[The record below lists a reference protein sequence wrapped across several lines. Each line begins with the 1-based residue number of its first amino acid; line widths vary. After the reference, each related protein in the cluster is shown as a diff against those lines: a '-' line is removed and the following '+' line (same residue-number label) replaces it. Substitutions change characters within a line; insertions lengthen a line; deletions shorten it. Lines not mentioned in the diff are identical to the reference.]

1 MNDNK
6 SNTKDD
12 KTKELISKLENGIQ
26 DLYSSEKYINY
37 LKTMSKFHNYSINN
51 SLLIAIQN
59 PSATNVAGFNT
70 WKNIFKRTVN
80 KGEKGIKILAPTP
93 YKIKLEKQKIDPETH
108 KPITDKS
115 GNPIT
120 ETVEVTKPCFKVV
133 NVFDV
138 SQTSGEPLPA
148 LANELKADVDNFDNF
163 YSSLKKV
170 SPFPINEKGI
180 TSGANGYCD
189 PINKEIAIRTG
200 MSEAQT
206 IKTCIHEIAHS
217 ILHANYEEMDKD
229 SHTREVEAESVA
241 FVVSNYFGI
250 ETSDYSFGYIAGWST
265 DKELKELKSSLDTIQ
280 KTANKLITE
289 IESAYKELQVSKQN
303 MLDTI
308 IHDNEIDLDKEKTKS
323 SDHYFGKID
332 FLGSDGNLGETIY
345 YKDRKSFKTEEKE
358 SADIGRPIDS
368 KVFNSKK
375 SSIKDKIYDAKE
387 KVKDQLTNNIKEV
400 FAERSR

>member
-6 SNTKDD
+6 TNIKED
-12 KTKELISKLENGIQ
+12 KTKELISKLESGIQ

-59 PSATNVAGFNT
+59 PTATNVAGFNT

-108 KPITDKS
+108 KPMTDKS

-120 ETVEVTKPCFKVV
+120 ETVEVIKPCFKVV

-138 SQTSGEPLPA
+138 LQTSGEPLPT
-148 LANELKADVDNFDNF
+148 LANELKADVENFENF
-163 YSSLKKV
+163 YNSLKKV
-170 SPFPINEKGI
+170 APFPINEKVI

-189 PINKEIAIRTG
+189 IVNKEIAIRTG

-206 IKTCIHEIAHS
+206 IKTCTHEIAHS

-250 ETSDYSFGYIAGWST
+250 ETSDYSFGYIAGWSS

-280 KTANKLITE
+280 KTANKLITD
-289 IESAYKELQVSKQN
+289 IEAAYKELQVSKQN
-303 MLDTI
+303 TLDTI
-308 IHDNEIDLDKEKTKS
+308 IHDNEIDLDREKTCTNQEKS
-323 SDHYFGKID
+323 YNNVIATPEKID
-332 FLGSDGNLGETIY
+332 KAI
-345 YKDRKSFKTEEKE
+345 
-358 SADIGRPIDS
+358 
-368 KVFNSKK
+368 
-375 SSIKDKIYDAKE
+375 SIKDRIMDAKE

>member
-12 KTKELISKLENGIQ
+12 KTKELIAKLESGIQ

-59 PSATNVAGFNT
+59 PSSTHVAGFNT

-80 KGEKGIKILAPTP
+80 KGEKGLQILAPAP
-93 YKIKLEKQKIDPETH
+93 YKIKLEKQKINPETQ
-108 KPITDKS
+108 KPMTDKS

-120 ETVEVTKPCFKVV
+120 EMIEVTKPCFKVV
-133 NVFDV
+133 HVFDV
-138 SQTSGEPLPA
+138 SQTSGERLPA
-148 LANELKADVDNFDNF
+148 LANELKAHVENFEKF
-163 YSSLKKV
+163 YISLKKV
-170 SPFPINEKGI
+170 SPFPINEKVI

-189 PINKEIAIRTG
+189 PVNKEIAIRTS

-250 ETSDYSFGYIAGWST
+250 ETSDYSFGYIAGWSS

-280 KTANKLITE
+280 KTANKLITD
-289 IESAYKELQVSKQN
+289 IEAAYKELQVSKQN
-303 MLDTI
+303 MLDSI
-308 IHDNEIDLDKEKTKS
+308 IHDNEIDLDREKTCTNQEKS
-323 SDHYFGKID
+323 YNHVIVTP
-332 FLGSDGNLGETIY
+332 E
-345 YKDRKSFKTEEKE
+345 RTEK
-358 SADIGRPIDS
+358 
-368 KVFNSKK
+368 NT
-375 SSIKDKIYDAKE
+375 SIKDRIMDAKE
-387 KVKDQLTNNIKEV
+387 KVKDQLTNNMKEV